1 MQKISY
7 GRLTLLKT
15 IFSLIFLLS
24 NSAIFA
30 QTADTLR
37 LSLQDCEKLSLE
49 NNLEI
54 EAAKLQ
60 INVARAKRTQ
70 ARHLKILPK
79 FELKHILGPSTQAR
93 DSVTAFGVLMSPDTS
108 FQFKDLRYYTEIE
121 LNLLQPLYT
130 FGKLSGID
138 EAATYGVQVEKANLD
153 KISQDKKLEVRK
165 WYWNLLLQ
173 KELLIVIQDA
183 EKEMKK
189 AKDKI
194 DEKLEAGAEEV
205 SQTDVFKLKI
215 YQYEIK
221 KRKGEILN
229 KMVIAKARLRMAM
242 GVMHDV
248 KFKLKDEYLERIDAN
263 WQELPAYLEVAYVSR
278 PDVAQL
284 RAGLSARYALI
295 KIAKSDYY
303 PQFFFGAQI
312 RYNYAKDRFDSKNPF
327 VYNPYNFFRPGFIV
341 GFNLNL
347 NFVQTRDK
355 VRVEEAEYKKLA
367 HKEKL
372 LSDGIKIDV
381 QKLYLEAKQA
391 EINMR
396 ESRRALKA
404 SESWLRSATMTFD
417 IGLGAVKD
425 VIDAY
430 QAKGKMQ
437 FEHLENIY
445 KFNVGIAKLGQAI
458 GKDLVL
464 N

>member
-1 MQKISY
+1 MQVITSV
-7 GRLTLLKT
+7 RLFYLKS
-15 IFSLIFLLS
+15 FFCLLLS
-24 NSAIFA
+24 LNHSAVFS
-30 QTADTLR
+30 QTTDTLK
-37 LSLQDCEKLSLE
+37 LSLKDCEKLSLE

-54 EAAKLQ
+54 ETAKLQ

-79 FELKHILGPSTQAR
+79 FELKHIWGPSTQAR
-93 DSVTAFGVLMSPDTS
+93 DSVTAFGVLTSPDTS
-108 FQFKDLRYYTEIE
+108 FQFKDLRYYTETE
-121 LNLLQPLYT
+121 LNILQPLYT
-130 FGKLSGID
+130 FGKLSGLD
-138 EAATYGVQVEKANLD
+138 EAASYGVQVEKANLD
-153 KISQDKKLEVRK
+153 KVSQTKQLEVRK

-173 KELLIVIQDA
+173 KELLLVIEDA

-189 AKDKI
+189 AKDKV
-194 DEKLEAGAEEV
+194 DEKLEAGAEDV
-205 SQTDVFKLKI
+205 SQTDGFKLQI

-221 KRKGEILN
+221 KRKSEILN
-229 KMVIAKARLRMAM
+229 KIVIAKAWLRMTM
-242 GVMHDV
+242 GVAPDV
-248 KFKLKDEYLERIDAN
+248 NFELKDEYLERIDAN
-263 WQELPAYLEVAYVSR
+263 WQELPAYLEVAYADR
-278 PDVAQL
+278 PDISQL
-284 RAGLSARYALI
+284 RAGLSARHALI

-327 VYNPYNFFRPGFIV
+327 VNNPYNFFRPGFIV

-367 HKEKL
+367 HKEQL

-381 QKLYLEAKQA
+381 QQLYLEAKQS

-396 ESRRALKA
+396 GSRRALKA
-404 SESWLRSATMTFD
+404 SENWLRSATMTFD
-417 IGLGAVKD
+417 IGVGEIKD

-445 KFNVGIAKLGQAI
+445 KFNIGIAKLGHAI
-458 GKDLVL
+458 GKNLYL